1 MSCLS
6 NTDKSQEI
14 TYNDSSAN
22 LKCDTNKNIS
32 KVNDTVYDRFAKI
45 RVCPMYV
52 D

>member
-1 MSCLS
+1 MSCIS

-14 TYNDSSAN
+14 TYNDSSVN
-22 LKCDTNKNIS
+22 LKCDTLNIS
-32 KVNDTVYDRFAKI
+32 KVNDTAYDRIAKI